1 MEKRYATHPDHAKT
15 LNTEQLRNQYL
26 VPELF
31 VPGEI
36 KLYYSLED
44 RVVVGGITPTNDAL
58 HLEGHDVIKADYF
71 LQRRE
76 LGVINVGGKG
86 TVLVDGEEYSLEKRD
101 TLYIGLGCKELIF
114 KSETAENPAKYYLIS
129 TPAHKKYPVQK
140 TAFVDI
146 PGDQMGSQESANKRS
161 IHRIIHENGIQSCQ
175 LVMGMTL
182 LEPGSVWNSMPTHT
196 HDRRVEIYMY
206 FDLDENARLFHMM
219 GEPTETRHIV
229 MKNEQAVLSPSW
241 SIHSGV
247 ATSNYTFIWAMA
259 GENYTYTDM
268 DHVAME
274 DLR

>member
-1 MEKRYATHPDHAKT
+1 MEKRYAIHPDHAKT
-15 LNTEQLRNQYL
+15 LNTEQLRQQFL

-31 VPGEI
+31 LPGEI

-44 RVVVGGITPTNDAL
+44 RVIVGGINPINEAL
-58 HLEGHDVIKADYF
+58 YLEGHDVIKADFF

-76 LGVINVGGKG
+76 LGVINVGGSGK
-86 TVLVDGEEYSLEKRD
+86 VRVDGEEYSLEKRD
-101 TLYIGLGCKELIF
+101 TLYIGLGCKELVFTSDIA
-114 KSETAENPAKYYLIS
+114 TNPAKYYLIS

-140 TAFVDI
+140 AAFTDI
-146 PGDQMGSQESANKRS
+146 PGDKMGSHETANNRS

-182 LEPGSVWNSMPTHT
+182 LESGSVWNSMPTHT
-196 HDRRVEIYMY
+196 HDRRVEVYMY

-219 GEPTETRHIV
+219 GEPSETRHIV
-229 MKNEQAVLSPSW
+229 MKNEQAVLSSPW